1 MAFKDCCCG
10 LCAWFSVVGAF
21 TYSVLAIMLFKRNQ
35 PVIEH
40 KFKIEF
46 EDDAALNA
54 SMIQMIILAFIMIAA
69 SAVCFG
75 MSTIFANQLAKKEEN
90 DQINKEKS
98 YGMIFRDEL
107 ITNTQTADEKLQEAF
122 TGGYTINN

>member
-21 TYSVLAIMLFKRNQ
+21 TYGVLAIMLFKRNQ

-107 ITNTQTADEKLQEAF
+107 ITNTQTADEKL
-122 TGGYTINN
+122 